1 MSRSA
6 WIDSIQIHESDID
19 EFPNQERRMKAFPL
33 WTAILYLVFAPS
45 FCFAGNLPRGPFW
58 VGYNEAWFG
67 ANYGTWLTS
76 NPFYQAA
83 SRFETTLGVIDA
95 WFAGMAKGNAKIV
108 RIWVFPQLQ
117 GIVLGPSRPRTQR
130 LTSDFARNLNIVFTK
145 AEKHGLKVYV
155 TVLNGNDMTAAVGHP
170 RLQAYYTNL
179 LLNKY
184 GEREAFKARIFGPL
198 LNIMNNFNMHHPN
211 VIFGLDLMNEIEAPI
226 RSNYFP
232 QFWQDARHWIENM
245 TAFVKSKS
253 PWLPVTSSA
262 GWDYSVLEITLG
274 LFSGLGLDFYD
285 LHVYADSGKFSGLTA
300 LCDKIATDRVPIILG
315 EYGQKSQ
322 TYDDVAQLTSTATFL
337 YEAKSHCF
345 SGALA
350 WKYEEPTQTWLT
362 HLRPDGTFRPAYYAI
377 QFYGLLP

>member
-1 MSRSA
+1 
-6 WIDSIQIHESDID
+6 
-19 EFPNQERRMKAFPL
+19 
-33 WTAILYLVFAPS
+33 
-45 FCFAGNLPRGPFW
+45 
-58 VGYNEAWFG
+58 
-67 ANYGTWLTS
+67 
-76 NPFYQAA
+76 
-83 SRFETTLGVIDA
+83 
-95 WFAGMAKGNAKIV
+95 
-108 RIWVFPQLQ
+108 
-117 GIVLGPSRPRTQR
+117 
-130 LTSDFARNLNIVFTK
+130 
-145 AEKHGLKVYV
+145 
-155 TVLNGNDMTAAVGHP
+155 
-170 RLQAYYTNL
+170 
-179 LLNKY
+179 
-184 GEREAFKARIFGPL
+184 
-198 LNIMNNFNMHHPN
+198 
-211 VIFGLDLMNEIEAPI
+211 
-226 RSNYFP
+226 
-232 QFWQDARHWIENM
+232 M